1 MNLYDANRVT
11 DAQPFII
18 VYFGFSTL
26 LTDDDLTR
34 TVGWFSL
41 FELFSEF
48 LSNFVVYFIFLNK
61 VSVWD
66 ILFLTSS
73 DWCYRLDLWKYFLYP
88 YLFT

>member
-34 TVGWFSL
+34 PVGWFSL
-41 FELFSEF
+41 FELFSPF
-48 LSNFVVYFIFLNK
+48 LSNFVVYFIFLNN
-61 VSVWD
+61 VYVCD

-73 DWCYRLDLWKYFLYP
+73 D
-88 YLFT
+88 

>member
-34 TVGWFSL
+34 VVGWFSL

-48 LSNFVVYFIFLNK
+48 LSNFVVYFIFLNN
-61 VSVWD
+61 VSVCD

-73 DWCYRLDLWKYFLYP
+73 D
-88 YLFT
+88 